1 MKISTLIFDFGGVL
15 MRTEDL
21 APRRKWEA
29 RYGMKDWGLA
39 NLVFANPIS
48 DRAMVGAA
56 STDEVWQHVAEELE
70 LDTDEL
76 TILQRDFWS
85 GDKLDISL
93 TDYVAARRGR
103 MNTAI
108 LSNAWSDARAAF
120 SRFPQL
126 TEAFELWVISAEE
139 GVAKPEAEIYMRT
152 LERIGVEPVE
162 AVFVDDFTRNVR
174 AAEALGMHAIHY
186 ESGMDVPAE
195 LARLGVD

>member
-21 APRRKWEA
+21 APRRKWET
-29 RYGMKDWGLA
+29 RYGMKDWDLA

-48 DRAMVGAA
+48 NRAMVGAA
-56 STDEVWQHVAEELE
+56 STDEVWQHVAEELK

-76 TILQRDFWS
+76 ITLQRDFWS
-85 GDKLDISL
+85 GDKLDTSL

-108 LSNAWSDARAAF
+108 LSNAWPDARSTF

-126 TEAFELWVISAEE
+126 ADAFELWVISAEE
-139 GVAKPEAEIYMRT
+139 GVAKPKAEIYVRT

-186 ESGMDVPAE
+186 ESEMDVPTE
-195 LARLGVD
+195 LALLGVD

>member
-1 MKISTLIFDFGGVL
+1 MKITTLIFDFGGVL

-29 RYGMKDWGLA
+29 RFGMKDWELA
-39 NLVFANPIS
+39 NLVFASPVS

-56 STDEVWQHVAEELE
+56 STEEVWQHVAAELK
-70 LDTDEL
+70 LNADEL
-76 TILQRDFWS
+76 THLQRDFWS
-85 GDKLDISL
+85 GDKLDTSL

-103 MNTAI
+103 MKTAI
-108 LSNAWSDARAAF
+108 LSNAWPDARAAF
-120 SRFPQL
+120 NRFPQL
-126 TEAFELWVISAEE
+126 AEAFELWVISAEE
-139 GVAKPEAEIYMRT
+139 GVAKPEAEIYVRT
-152 LERIGVEPVE
+152 LERIGVEPAE

-186 ESGMDVPAE
+186 ESGMDVPTE